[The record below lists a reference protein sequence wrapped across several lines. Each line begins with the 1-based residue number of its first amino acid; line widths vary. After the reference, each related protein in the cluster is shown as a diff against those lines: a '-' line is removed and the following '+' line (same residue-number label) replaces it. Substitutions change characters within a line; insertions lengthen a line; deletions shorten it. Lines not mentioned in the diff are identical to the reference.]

1 MRVFLG
7 LVFGIIIGVPLGL
20 FMGLNRFAKG
30 FFDPLIELYRPV
42 PPLAWAPLIISV
54 LGIDNTGKVFL
65 LFMVEEFKFKKI
77 ANLAKPWGSSFIN
90 LGIC

>member
-1 MRVFLG
+1 MGLFHEVFLR

-42 PPLAWAPLIISV
+42 PPLAWAPLNISV
-54 LGIDNTGKVFL
+54 LGIDNTGKVFFYLWFHYL
-65 LFMVEEFKFKKI
+65 L
-77 ANLAKPWGSSFIN
+77 
-90 LGIC
+90 